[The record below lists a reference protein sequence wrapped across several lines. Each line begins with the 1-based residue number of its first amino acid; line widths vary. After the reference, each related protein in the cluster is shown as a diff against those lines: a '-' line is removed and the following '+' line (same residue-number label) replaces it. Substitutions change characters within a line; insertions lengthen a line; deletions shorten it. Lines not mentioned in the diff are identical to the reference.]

1 MWHEVPQPGIQRH
14 VEVRPDVGV
23 NQERVSSRLAD
34 AHAVTDS
41 GSRVA
46 AIAAAGKSGKRRPA
60 TTRVLVFSAL
70 SCMFLFLLLLLYYI
84 RLKGGSL
91 RTRAFDPCLLFL
103 TFNGAAWSNLSHS

>member
-70 SCMFLFLLLLLYYI
+70 SCMFITFLLLFLLFLFYI
-84 RLKGGSL
+84 RLKGGQSSY
-91 RTRAFDPCLLFL
+91 PCL
-103 TFNGAAWSNLSHS
+103 